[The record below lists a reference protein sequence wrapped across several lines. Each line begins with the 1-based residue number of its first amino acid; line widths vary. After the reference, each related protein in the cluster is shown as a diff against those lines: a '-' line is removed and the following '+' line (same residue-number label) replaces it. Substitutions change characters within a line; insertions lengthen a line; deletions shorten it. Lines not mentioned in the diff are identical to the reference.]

1 MPFTPFKRKKV
12 GGNKAGSRAAS
23 QMMNNGA
30 ERANQL
36 MSLGIH
42 NIQEDY
48 DNEGSQYNGSQRHA
62 PISAK
67 RDIENSKDDQI
78 VER

>member
-1 MPFTPFKRKKV
+1 
-12 GGNKAGSRAAS
+12 
-23 QMMNNGA
+23 MMNNGA